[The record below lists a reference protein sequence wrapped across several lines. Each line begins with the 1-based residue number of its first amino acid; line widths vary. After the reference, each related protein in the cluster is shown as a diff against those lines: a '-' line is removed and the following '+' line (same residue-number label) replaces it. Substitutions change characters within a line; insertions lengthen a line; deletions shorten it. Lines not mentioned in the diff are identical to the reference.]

1 MKNLKLALCFLD
13 EDENIVVKKYLEVH
27 WKLKPEEDVKML
39 VDINMRNELAA
50 ILKTQ
55 IEIDLDKGAVLKLI
69 DELDK
74 LL

>member
-27 WKLKPEEDVKML
+27 WKLKLEEDKEML
-39 VDINMRNELAA
+39 VDINMKNELAA
-50 ILKTQ
+50 ILKQQ

-69 DELDK
+69 DEIDIL
-74 LL
+74 